1 MRRIEKN
8 RKLVSV
14 LLALILVVTV
24 FAGCTKDKA
33 STEATSAATIKPSGE
48 VVQANSTP
56 VPALEPLEYSFYQEG
71 DAPPKYADN
80 PLDVLTPVVEAKFN
94 IKVNK
99 VLYNQGSSFK
109 ERFNM
114 LLATNDLPDVI
125 FAQSNAA
132 IVASSGQYAE
142 LGPLIEANMPN
153 LMKYAPKETWRDA
166 LFNGKMYSVPSVWV
180 DTSQAQYKD
189 DLYSLPNANWGLLIR
204 EDILDQ
210 LGYTYTPLKEL
221 EKKINDSQA
230 KPTKDDFKI
239 KPEIKTPEDLYQF
252 LTKVKALNLKVGN
265 KNVIPL
271 SIPWWAQHHL
281 ANMFGAAS
289 SWQYHA
295 EDNSVTGALFGD
307 KHSKEYYQYLNKLYN
322 ENLLDQEFSIQKDE
336 QLKEKQASGQV
347 AVSMVLMDP
356 AGANTGIQTIAPG
369 KMFHPIPMPTLEG
382 VQKNGID
389 AFNPVTFQYFVKKDF
404 KDIPRLLKYFDW
416 FYSKESLDLKI
427 WGPESL
433 GLWEMKDGK
442 KVFKDEK
449 LHQALL
455 ENVDGS
461 IADEQYYKKGLG
473 RNDSKQYSKAY
484 NAAPVPLAYN
494 PSDWQRSYPFKV
506 QDMFSF
512 AQAYVTTSALERDGK
527 LIGGVD
533 EATNAPSNWL
543 WSDFYNKKAATLYA
557 VKPAAFDKNWDALNT
572 EFMSKTK
579 YDGAKTAMEK
589 VFKDRGLMK

>member
-1 MRRIEKN
+1 MRRKGMN
-8 RKLVSV
+8 KGLLPL
-14 LLALILVVTV
+14 LLALILMISV
-24 FAGCTKDKA
+24 FAGCSKDNGAKNAETTVKPSKA
-33 STEATSAATIKPSGE
+33 PVATSKP
-48 VVQANSTP
+48 
-56 VPALEPLEYSFYQEG
+56 LEPLEYSFYQEG
-71 DAPPKYADN
+71 DAPPKFDN
-80 PLDVLTPVVEAKFN
+80 NREDVLTPIVEEKFN

-99 VLYNQGSSFK
+99 VLYNQGSTFK

-142 LGPLIEANMPN
+142 LGSLIEQHMPN
-153 LMKYAPKETWRDA
+153 LMKYSPKETWRDA
-166 LFNGKMYSVPSVWV
+166 LFNGKMYSVPGVWI
-180 DTSQAQYKD
+180 DTSQAKYKD
-189 DLYSLPNANWGLLIR
+189 DLFALPNANWGLLIR
-204 EDILDQ
+204 EDILDL
-210 LGYTYTPLKEL
+210 LGYKYKPLKEL
-221 EKKINDSQA
+221 ESKINETQS
-230 KPTKDDFKI
+230 KPSLKDFKI
-239 KPEIKTPEDLYQF
+239 EPEIKTPEDLYQF
-252 LTKVKALNLKVGN
+252 LKKVKELNLKAGN
-265 KNVIPL
+265 KNVIPF

-289 SWQYHA
+289 GWQYHP
-295 EDNSVTGALFGD
+295 EDNSVTGAMFGD
-307 KHSKEYYQYLNKLYN
+307 KHSKEYFQYLNKLYN
-322 ENLLDQEFSIQKDE
+322 DNLLDQEFSIQKDE

-347 AVSMVLMDP
+347 AVAMVLLDP

-389 AFNPVTFQYFVKKDF
+389 AFNPVAFQYFVKKDF

-416 FYSKESLDLKI
+416 FYSDESLELKI

-433 GLWEMKDGK
+433 GLWEMKNGK
-442 KVFKDEK
+442 KVFKDEA

-455 ENVDGS
+455 KNVDGS

-484 NAAPVPLAYN
+484 VAAPTPLAYN
-494 PSDWQRSYPFKV
+494 PFDWQRSYPFKV
-506 QDMFSF
+506 QDMFSL
-512 AQAYVTTSALERDGK
+512 AQAYVTTSALERGGK

-543 WSDFYNKKAATLYA
+543 WSDFYNKKANKLYA
-557 VKPAAFDKNWDALNT
+557 VKPAQFDKNWDELNT

-579 YDGAKTAMEK
+579 YQEAKSKMEQ